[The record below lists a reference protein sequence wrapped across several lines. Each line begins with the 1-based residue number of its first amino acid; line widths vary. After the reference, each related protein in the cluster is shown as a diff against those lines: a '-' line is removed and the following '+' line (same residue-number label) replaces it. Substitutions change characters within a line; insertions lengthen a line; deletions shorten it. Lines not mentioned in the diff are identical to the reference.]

1 MIKYIN
7 TRIGNEVETIDEINS
22 EDFIAF
28 KAYRLECRR
37 LLAEYEMAFNAPC
50 YLSQR
55 STKEWS
61 KQYENLKES
70 IRG

>member
-7 TRIGNEVETIDEINS
+7 TRMNNEVETVDEVNS
-22 EDFIAF
+22 NDFTTY

-37 LLAEYEMAFNAPC
+37 LLGEYEMAFNAPC

-61 KQYENLKES
+61 K
-70 IRG
+70 